1 MTIKKVCLFL
11 LLGALASVN
20 YAQENPF
27 GQTLQINTQL
37 KSIVGKPSWLLI
49 IREVETGLVS
59 PYVFDIKNNDN
70 FWIAF
75 TWGHSYRV
83 MASTLQFG
91 PYAVIKN
98 FCRLENGILSG
109 ESMVITLKGKLTP
122 YRGSSQCFVQKY
134 KNASFPIVTGDIPN

>member
-1 MTIKKVCLFL
+1 MPIKKWGQL
-11 LLGALASVN
+11 LLWGILSSASC
-20 YAQENPF
+20 AQENPF
-27 GQTLQINTQL
+27 GQNLQINTRL
-37 KSIVGKPSWLLI
+37 TSIVGKPTWLLM

-59 PYVFDIKNNDN
+59 PYIFDIKNNDN

-75 TWGHSYRV
+75 TWGHSYRIT
-83 MASTLQFG
+83 ASTLQFG

-98 FCRLENGILSG
+98 FCRLESGILSG

-134 KNASFPIVTGDIPN
+134 KNSSFPIVTGTST